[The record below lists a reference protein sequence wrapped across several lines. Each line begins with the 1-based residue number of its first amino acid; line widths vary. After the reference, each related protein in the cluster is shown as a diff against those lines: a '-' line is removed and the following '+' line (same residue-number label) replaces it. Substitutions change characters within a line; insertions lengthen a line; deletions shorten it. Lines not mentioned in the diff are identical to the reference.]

1 MGSLDL
7 VNHLLQSST
16 MRFFAFLLC
25 ASFASA
31 ALVKREAEAAADPVA
46 DPEAEP
52 VYGLNASGGYAEPVC
67 TLTPVKTCKPRQI
80 STPRKVCQTV
90 VDIYEDVVVTEKC
103 REVVTTTCTQTTQTA
118 THTSAVVDTSTNLV
132 QAGVPK
138 PPVRRRREA
147 EAEAEAEPE
156 AEADADAHYGAVIVP
171 SVAVVS
177 APIVTTHE
185 PVKSA
190 GYPVCNS
197 VPEKTCERIPTATPR
212 NIARTVCDTVVDVT
226 TIEDCTETVTKH
238 CQHTSSSTSSSSK
251 VAGQHSVVPAVP
263 TNVIG

>member
-1 MGSLDL
+1 MKVLLYLVSASLC
-7 VNHLLQSST
+7 SG
-16 MRFFAFLLC
+16 
-25 ASFASA
+25 
-31 ALVKREAEAAADPVA
+31 ALVRREA
-46 DPEAEP
+46 EAEP
-52 VYGLNASGGYAEPVC
+52 VYGLDVNGDPSEPVC
-67 TLTPVKTCKPRQI
+67 TLTPVKTCVPRQVE
-80 STPRKVCQTV
+80 TPRKFCQTV
-90 VDIYEDVVVTEKC
+90 FDLYEDVVVREKC

-156 AEADADAHYGAVIVP
+156 AEAEAEAHYGAVIAP
-171 SVAVVS
+171 VAVV
-177 APIVTTHE
+177 APVVHAPE

-197 VPEKTCERIPTATPR
+197 VPEKTCERIPTSTPR
-212 NIARTVCDTVVDVT
+212 KVARTVCDTVVDVT

-238 CQHTSSSTSSSSK
+238 CQHTSSSSSSSSK
-251 VAGQHSVVPAVP
+251 VV
-263 TNVIG
+263 

>member
-1 MGSLDL
+1 MG
-7 VNHLLQSST
+7 NLLQSST

-67 TLTPVKTCKPRQI
+67 TFTPVKTCKPRQI

-90 VDIYEDVVVTEKC
+90 LDLYEDVVVTEKC

-118 THTSAVVDTSTNLV
+118 SHTSAVVDTSTNLV

-147 EAEAEAEPE
+147 EAEADAEAKPE
-156 AEADADAHYGAVIVP
+156 AEADADAHYGAVIAP
-171 SVAVVS
+171 VAVVA

-197 VPEKTCERIPTATPR
+197 VPEKTCERIPTSTPR
-212 NIARTVCDTVVDVT
+212 NVARTVCDTVVDVT
-226 TIEDCTETVTKH
+226 TIEDRTETVTKH

-251 VAGQHSVVPAVP
+251 VVGQHSVVPAVP

>member
-1 MGSLDL
+1 
-7 VNHLLQSST
+7 
-16 MRFFAFLLC
+16 
-25 ASFASA
+25 
-31 ALVKREAEAAADPVA
+31 
-46 DPEAEP
+46 
-52 VYGLNASGGYAEPVC
+52 VC
-67 TLTPVKTCKPRQI
+67 TLTPVKTCKPRQVE
-80 STPRKVCQTV
+80 TPRKVCQTV

-147 EAEAEAEPE
+147 EAEPEAKPEPE
-156 AEADADAHYGAVIVP
+156 AEAEAHYGAVIAP
-171 SVAVVS
+171 VAVVS
-177 APIVTTHE
+177 APVVVAE

-212 NIARTVCDTVVDVT
+212 NVARTVCDTVVDVT

-251 VAGQHSVVPAVP
+251 VVGSHSKVVASALNAVAHPAVP

>member
-1 MGSLDL
+1 
-7 VNHLLQSST
+7 
-16 MRFFAFLLC
+16 MRFFAFLVC
-25 ASFASA
+25 ISFTSA
-31 ALVKREAEAAADPVA
+31 ALVRREAEAAADPEPVA

-52 VYGLNASGGYAEPVC
+52 VYGLNVNGGYAEPVC
-67 TLTPVKTCKPRQI
+67 TLTPVKTCKPREVE
-80 STPRKVCQTV
+80 SPRKVCQTV
-90 VDIYEDVVVTEKC
+90 LDLYEDVVVTEKC

-118 THTSAVVDTSTNLV
+118 THTSSVVDTSTNLV
-132 QAGVPK
+132 QAGIPK

-147 EAEAEAEPE
+147 EAEAEAEAKPE
-156 AEADADAHYGAVIVP
+156 AEAEADAHYGAVIAP
-171 SVAVVS
+171 VALVS
-177 APIVTTHE
+177 APVVVTTHE

-197 VPEKTCERIPTATPR
+197 VPVKTCERIPTATPR
-212 NIARTVCDTVVDVT
+212 NVARTVCDTVVDVT

-251 VAGQHSVVPAVP
+251 VVGQHSVVPAVP

>member
-1 MGSLDL
+1 MG
-7 VNHLLQSST
+7 NLLQSST

-67 TLTPVKTCKPRQI
+67 TFTPVKTCKPRQI

-147 EAEAEAEPE
+147 EAEAEA
-156 AEADADAHYGAVIVP
+156 HYGAVIAP
-171 SVAVVS
+171 VAVV
-177 APIVTTHE
+177 APVVHAPVVTTHQ

-197 VPEKTCERIPTATPR
+197 VPEKTCERIPTSTPR
-212 NIARTVCDTVVDVT
+212 KVARTVCDTVVDVT

-238 CQHTSSSTSSSSK
+238 CQHTSSSTSSSSQVVGSHSK
-251 VAGQHSVVPAVP
+251 VVTNALHAVAHPAVP

>member
-1 MGSLDL
+1 MGGSVLTWET
-7 VNHLLQSST
+7 NLLQIST

-52 VYGLNASGGYAEPVC
+52 VYGLNARGGYAEPVC
-67 TLTPVKTCKPRQI
+67 TFTPVKTCKPRQI

-103 REVVTTTCTQTTQTA
+103 REVETA

-147 EAEAEAEPE
+147 EAEA
-156 AEADADAHYGAVIVP
+156 
-171 SVAVVS
+171 
-177 APIVTTHE
+177 
-185 PVKSA
+185 
-190 GYPVCNS
+190 
-197 VPEKTCERIPTATPR
+197 
-212 NIARTVCDTVVDVT
+212 
-226 TIEDCTETVTKH
+226 
-238 CQHTSSSTSSSSK
+238 
-251 VAGQHSVVPAVP
+251 
-263 TNVIG
+263 

>member
-1 MGSLDL
+1 MG
-7 VNHLLQSST
+7 
-16 MRFFAFLLC
+16 
-25 ASFASA
+25 
-31 ALVKREAEAAADPVA
+31 
-46 DPEAEP
+46 
-52 VYGLNASGGYAEPVC
+52 
-67 TLTPVKTCKPRQI
+67 
-80 STPRKVCQTV
+80 
-90 VDIYEDVVVTEKC
+90 
-103 REVVTTTCTQTTQTA
+103 
-118 THTSAVVDTSTNLV
+118 TNLV

-147 EAEAEAEPE
+147 EAEAEAEADPE

-177 APIVTTHE
+177 APVVTTHE

-197 VPEKTCERIPTATPR
+197 VPEKTCERIPTSTPR
-212 NIARTVCDTVVDVT
+212 KVARTVCDTVVDVT

-251 VAGQHSVVPAVP
+251 VVGSHSKVVTNALHAVAHPAVP